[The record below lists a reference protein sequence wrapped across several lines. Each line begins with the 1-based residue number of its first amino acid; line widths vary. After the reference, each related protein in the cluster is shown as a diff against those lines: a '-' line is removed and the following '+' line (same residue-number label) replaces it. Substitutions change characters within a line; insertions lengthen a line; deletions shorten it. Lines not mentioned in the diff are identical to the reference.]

1 MSVLP
6 LPDLDA
12 LSLDELKKLVVQLLV
27 RVSAQ
32 EEEIQQ
38 LRAETARL
46 KALPQKP
53 KLAPGGMDKATEQ
66 DKRAR
71 TKEARRQRRNRQS
84 GRRTPPVTEERTLVI
99 EAPEGSRR
107 RGFEPFTV
115 QDLILTPQVIR
126 FRRER
131 WVTPDGQEITAP
143 LPPEVSGHFGPGI
156 VRYALMQHV
165 QGQVTVERL
174 RAQLRGLGVR
184 ISRGLGVRISK
195 GQIITLLTANK
206 DAFHAEKDAILE
218 VGLATARWVTVDD
231 TGARHA
237 GANEYTTHIGNDRF
251 AGFAT
256 RSSKSRLNFLDLLRT
271 GHPDYVINATAAAY
285 LVEHKVAETVIAS
298 LLGHERR
305 SFADDAA
312 WQAHLD
318 SFGLGAGHRRRVTE
332 AAMIGSIVARG
343 RLTDTVI
350 VSDDAGQFDVFQHAL
365 CWIHAERHLRRI
377 VCVTDEQHRLVEVQ
391 RQLVWWFYA
400 DLKLYKDD
408 PTAARR
414 TALRRRFDRIFTRV
428 TGFAELD
435 EAVTRTHANKAELL
449 LVLDR
454 PDIPL
459 HTNGSETAVRSF
471 VTKRRISGETRSAA
485 GKQARD
491 TFLSLLKT
499 CSKLAISFW
508 DYLGARLKIPDAD
521 RVPWLPD
528 LIRQNASA

>member
-1 MSVLP
+1 MPTPP
-6 LPDLDA
+6 LDLDA
-12 LSLDELKKLVVQLLV
+12 VSFEDLKKLVVQLLV
-27 RVSAQ
+27 EVTALR
-32 EEEIQQ
+32 EENRQ
-38 LRAETARL
+38 LREDIARL
-46 KALPQKP
+46 KDLPKKP
-53 KLAPGGMDKATEQ
+53 QLAPGGMDKASES
-66 DKRAR
+66 DRRAR
-71 TKEARRQRRNRQS
+71 TRQARRQRHKRQS

-99 EAPEGSRR
+99 EAPAGSRR

-115 QDLILTPQVIR
+115 QDLILAPQVIR

-131 WVTPDGQEITAP
+131 WVTPNGQEIIAP
-143 LPPEVSGHFGPGI
+143 LPPEVTGHFGPGV
-156 VRYALMQHV
+156 VRYVLMQHV

-174 RAQLRGLGVR
+174 LAQLK
-184 ISRGLGVRISK
+184 GLGVRISK
-195 GQIITLLTANK
+195 GQIITILTANK
-206 DAFHAEKDAILE
+206 DVFHAEKDALLE
-218 VGLATARWVTVDD
+218 AGLATAAWVTVDD

-251 AGFAT
+251 AWFAT
-256 RSSKSRLNFLDLLRT
+256 RPSKSRLNFLDLLRA
-271 GHPDYVINATAAAY
+271 GDPDYVINAAALAS
-285 LVEHKVAETVIAS
+285 LVEHGVPDRVIAA
-298 LLGHERR
+298 LLAVEPQ

-312 WQAHLD
+312 WEAHLD
-318 SFGLGAGHRRRVTE
+318 SLGLGAGCRRRVTE

-350 VSDDAGQFDVFQHAL
+350 VSDEAGQFDVFQHAL

-377 VCVTDEQHRLVEVQ
+377 VCVTDQQHRLVEVQ

-414 TALRRRFDRIFTRV
+414 TALRQRFDRIFTRV
-428 TGFAELD
+428 TGFPELD
-435 EAVTRTHANKAELL
+435 EVVARLHANKDELL

-454 PDIPL
+454 PEIPR
-459 HTNGSETAVRSF
+459 HTNGSENDIRSY
-471 VTKRRISGETRSAA
+471 VTKRKISGETRSAA

-508 DYLGARLKIPDAD
+508 HYLGARLKIPDAD

-528 LIRQNASA
+528 LIRQHASA

>member
-1 MSVLP
+1 MSVPP
-6 LPDLDA
+6 LPDLDT

-27 RVSAQ
+27 RVSALD
-32 EEEIQQ
+32 EEIQQ
-38 LRAETARL
+38 LRAENARL
-46 KALPQKP
+46 KALPKKP
-53 KLAPGGMDKATEQ
+53 KLAPGGMNKATEPN
-66 DKRAR
+66 KRAR
-71 TKEARRQRRNRQS
+71 TRQARRQRRKRQS
-84 GRRTPPVTEERTLVI
+84 GRRTPPVTTERTLVI
-99 EAPEGSRR
+99 EAPAGSRR

-115 QDLILTPQVIR
+115 QDLLLTPQVIL

-131 WVTPDGQEITAP
+131 WLTPDGEEITAP

-156 VRYALMQHV
+156 VRFVLMQHI

-174 RAQLRGLGVR
+174 LAQLK
-184 ISRGLGVRISK
+184 GLGVRISK
-195 GQIITLLTANK
+195 GQIVTILTTNK

-218 VGLATARWVTVDD
+218 AGLATARWVTVDD

-237 GANEYTTHIGNDRF
+237 GANEYTTHIGNDCF

-256 RSSKSRLNFLDLLRT
+256 RASKSRLNFLDLLRA

-312 WQAHLD
+312 WHLD
-318 SFGLGAGHRRRVTE
+318 SFDLGAGHRRRVTE
-332 AAMIGSIVARG
+332 AAMVGSIVARG
-343 RLTDTVI
+343 LLTDTVI

-365 CWIHAERHLRRI
+365 CCIHAERHLRRI
-377 VCVTDEQHRLVEVQ
+377 VCVTDEQYRLVALQ

-408 PTAARR
+408 PTAIRR
-414 TALRRRFDRIFTRV
+414 TALKQRFDRIFTRV

-435 EAVTRTHANKAELL
+435 DAVARTHANKDELL

-459 HTNGSETAVRSF
+459 HTNGSENDVRSF

-508 DYLGARLKIPDAD
+508 DDLGARLKIPDAD

-528 LIRQNASA
+528 LIRQNASP